1 MKGSAPE
8 LHLAATLLVSLLIL
22 LSLSSI
28 SSARP
33 LNDFS
38 HLPATTS
45 NLALP
50 SDRTVMPMPE
60 KEEHVLGVLEIRG
73 GGGKGAYYG
82 PLIFN
87 MPPKGK
93 VTPSGPSKGT
103 NNLNSGRASPKNG
116 GGPL

>member
-1 MKGSAPE
+1 MVNPLRNHH

-38 HLPATTS
+38 HLATTSS

-50 SDRTVMPMPE
+50 TDRTAMPE
-60 KEEHVLGVLEIRG
+60 KEGHVSGV
-73 GGGKGAYYG
+73 YYG
-82 PLIFN
+82 PLILN
-87 MPPKGK
+87 MLPKGK
-93 VTPSGPSKGT
+93 ITPSGPSKGT
-103 NNLNSGRASPKNG
+103 NNLNN
-116 GGPL
+116 